1 MKRFTDTNKWR
12 DPWFRGLSGPA
23 KMLWFYLCDNCDAV
37 GVIEIDYKFVSA
49 DTNLNITDRHLM
61 ELGERIQVLGA
72 GKAFLRKFIH
82 FQYGELTPTC
92 PPHKK
97 LLQSIETLGL
107 SRVGSHFEHP
117 KPLGIH
123 YPSVRVGTTLQEE
136 EKEEEKDKD
145 QEGGFQ
151 RGSTIKGST
160 VLPLELA
167 REPRFV
173 AVWTMW
179 LEHLKQK
186 RKPATL
192 HAQDLQLRQCVE
204 WGLERSIKALETSVE
219 HNWQGL
225 YEDKQQHGSDRNR
238 HITGTD
244 ANGSKYD
251 RMLAR
256 KAEAAAK
263 TIGKTAGPSVGA

>member
-61 ELGERIQVLGA
+61 ELGDRIQVLGA

-97 LLQSIETLGL
+97 LLQTIETLGL
-107 SRVGSHFEHP
+107 SKVGSHFEYPQMLGMPYP
-117 KPLGIH
+117 KA
-123 YPSVRVGTTLQEE
+123 RVVPTLQEE
-136 EKEEEKDKD
+136 DQEKEKD

-151 RGSTIKGST
+151 RGSTINGST
-160 VLPLELA
+160 VLPLVLA
-167 REPRFV
+167 SDPRFV
-173 AVWTMW
+173 AAWTMW
-179 LEHLKQK
+179 LAHLKQK

-204 WGLERSIKALETSVE
+204 WGLERSIAAIETSVR

-225 YEDKQQHGSDRNR
+225 FEEQNYGSNR
-238 HITGTD
+238 ETGRKD
-244 ANGSKYD
+244 PNAGIVGHQPGGKAARVIAD
-251 RMLAR
+251 R
-256 KAEAAAK
+256 KAREGTAA
-263 TIGKTAGPSVGA
+263 SQ